1 MPATVDEQILPARHK
16 IDVGAYYRMAEAGIL
31 GPRDRVELI
40 DGEIIDMVPIGTV
53 HSGKT
58 IRLTSLFA
66 RAVADKLVL
75 VSVQGPLR
83 LDSFNEPEPDL
94 IVLRPRADH
103 YQASHPSAA
112 DVLLVIEVADS
123 SLAYDRS
130 VKVPL
135 YASFGIPELWIVDVT
150 DKAVELFAEPNCT
163 ASSFSIQER
172 RTSGRLTPRLVPA
185 VTIDVE
191 ALLA

>member
-1 MPATVDEQILPARHK
+1 MPSLLDGRTLPARHK
-16 IDVGAYYRMAEAGIL
+16 LDVGAYYRMAEAGIL
-31 GPRDRVELI
+31 GPRDHVELI
-40 DGEIIDMVPIGTV
+40 GGEIIDMVPIGSA

-58 IRLTSLFA
+58 IRLTRHFA
-66 RAVADKLVL
+66 RAVADGLVL
-75 VSVQGPLR
+75 VGVQCPLR

-94 IVLRPRADH
+94 MLLRPRADD
-103 YQASHPSAA
+103 YETRHPSAA
-112 DVLLVIEVADS
+112 DVLLLVEVADS

-150 DKAVELFAEPNCT
+150 NRAVEVLTEPRGNAFAVREVRST
-163 ASSFSIQER
+163 G
-172 RTSGRLTPRLVPA
+172 TLTPRLVPA
-185 VTIDVE
+185 VTIDAK